1 MASYRTHSL
10 KDFIQILFNSQG
22 GSEETDI
29 WIYGVLKLK
38 TYFCRPVY
46 VDNYIPSFLS
56 RCESNQSFFFFLHFN
71 ILHLNPRSHS
81 FKDSTWIFHEISQL
95 LLMKDFW
102 VWPHRYYSLFS
113 LLLFYCVFVCVCK
126 CARMCSN
133 ACAHTH
139 CGSSYS
145 TGVCG

>member
-56 RCESNQSFFFFLHFN
+56 RCESNQSFFFFY
-71 ILHLNPRSHS
+71 ILIFSILIPDHILSKTQHEYFMRSLNY
-81 FKDSTWIFHEISQL
+81 F
-95 LLMKDFW
+95 
-102 VWPHRYYSLFS
+102 
-113 LLLFYCVFVCVCK
+113 
-126 CARMCSN
+126 
-133 ACAHTH
+133 
-139 CGSSYS
+139 
-145 TGVCG
+145 